1 MSGPSLYE
9 MLTGHFADGA
19 PADAFDEKTQT
30 IVSVMDNIQRIL
42 NSRAGS
48 LAHLPDYG
56 LPDLTSIYRELPA
69 SAHRL
74 KHTIERTLLR
84 YEPRIQGI
92 EIELH
97 PATEEITLTYTLV
110 CHLRRTGLVR
120 FGTWFMPDG
129 RVQLK
134 RYR

>member
-1 MSGPSLYE
+1 MPGPSLYE
-9 MLTGHFADGA
+9 LLTGHFADGTPVA
-19 PADAFDEKTQT
+19 VFDDKTQT
-30 IVSVMDNIQRIL
+30 IVSVMDNLQRIL
-42 NSRAGS
+42 NACEGS

-56 LPDLTSIYRELPA
+56 LPDLTSIFRDLPA

-74 KHTIERTLLR
+74 MRAIERTLLR
-84 YEPRIQGI
+84 YEPRIARI
-92 EIELH
+92 EIELQ
-97 PATEEITLTYTLV
+97 PASHEDVLRYTLV
-110 CHLRRTGLVR
+110 CHLRQAGLVR